1 MTQTTETRSPK
12 DLRPNKT
19 NPRTDLDITEL
30 TASIK
35 EHGIQSPLACLPD
48 GELVYGHR
56 RLAAAKKLKLPAV
69 PVIVRADLVGD
80 LEAIAM
86 AQLVENLQRADL
98 HPLDEAAAY
107 AKIAAEHAR
116 STVEIAA
123 LVGKSEATVR
133 RRLLLAELVEGGRV
147 ALRDGRLSV
156 AAAEAIGRLAPASQT
171 EVLDDVLDRHR
182 PPKKGE
188 EVTPLTASEIRWQIE
203 RQLRQLKEAPF
214 DPKDELLVELAGSCS
229 LCPRRTG
236 NQGDL
241 WGDFKVGDSCT
252 DAACWDKKVDAA
264 WHVQVD
270 KHTAKGGEILQE
282 SAAKKILHTDGRLH
296 YGVEK
301 TYAVRTQK
309 VDANDPSSKAPTWCK
324 LLGKS
329 MPPPLLARAP
339 SGKAVKLYRVADLK
353 KAAKDAGVKVPARE
367 KLSKPKASGPSLGS
381 TRSRHDVLQI
391 ATGRIVTAIVEQ
403 HRSKLTA
410 PAVVLRDMIGALL
423 VPPPKDRTDDGHMS
437 SARFDELR
445 ELEQKGGKADQ
456 FELVL
461 GVCEVNLREA
471 SYVYGGKLHVLLV
484 AAADEAGVDP
494 GAIVKEVEAELKA
507 KEAEEKAAAKAKK
520 KPAAKAK
527 KKPTTKKGAK

>member
-1 MTQTTETRSPK
+1 
-12 DLRPNKT
+12 
-19 NPRTDLDITEL
+19 
-30 TASIK
+30 
-35 EHGIQSPLACLPD
+35 
-48 GELVYGHR
+48 
-56 RLAAAKKLKLPAV
+56 
-69 PVIVRADLVGD
+69 
-80 LEAIAM
+80 M

-182 PPKKGE
+182 PPKNGE

-203 RQLRQLKEAPF
+203 RQLRQLKGAPF
-214 DPKDELLVELAGSCS
+214 DPKDELLVELAGTCTT
-229 LCPRRTG
+229 CPRRTD
-236 NQGDL
+236 NQGNL
-241 WGDFKVGDSCT
+241 WGDLKVGDSCT

-264 WHVQVD
+264 WGVQVER
-270 KHTAKGGEILQE
+270 HTAKGGEILQE

-301 TYAVRTQK
+301 TYAVRTQR
-309 VDANDPSSKAPTWCK
+309 VDTNDYSSKAPTWGK

-339 SGKAVKLYRVADLK
+339 TGKAVKLYRVADLK

-367 KLSKPKASGPSLGS
+367 KLSKPKNSSQTGASP
-381 TRSRHDVLQI
+381 RSRHDVLMI
-391 ATGRIVTAIVEQ
+391 ATGRIVEAIVDR
-403 HRSKLTA
+403 HRTACTA

-423 VPPPKDRTDDGHMS
+423 VHPGKDPAERGNMS
-437 SARFDELR
+437 IERFEELS
-445 ELEQKGGKADQ
+445 ELTKTGGAGDQ
-456 FELVL
+456 FELIL
-461 GVCEVNLREA
+461 GACESNLREQ
-471 SYVYGGKLHVLLV
+471 SYPSGKLHKLLV

-507 KEAEEKAAAKAKK
+507 KETEAKAAAKAKAAAAAK
-520 KPAAKAK
+520 KKPKGKPAAKGK
-527 KKPTTKKGAK
+527 KKSAAKKGAK